1 MFLNYIK
8 NFLVKKTLKNSLQ
21 DSKMNHSSVIVQTVG
36 LLVDVTNFSAI
47 ELLIAELIGNGILE
61 KNIKT
66 IVYCDAVKKKE
77 GLKYPTFS
85 GAQLKWNG
93 EIRGHEINEF
103 SNEKFDLL
111 ISFYDIE
118 KAILMQITHDSKA
131 QFKVGFSSIDKR
143 LNHFI
148 IKTEINN
155 DTVFVREL
163 FKYLKLLN
171 KI

>member
-8 NFLVKKTLKNSLQ
+8 NFLIKKTLKNSLQ
-21 DSKMNHSSVIVQTVG
+21 DSKMNHSLVLVQTIG
-36 LLVDVTNFSAI
+36 LLVDVTDFAATES
-47 ELLIAELIGNGILE
+47 LIAALLANGILE
-61 KNIKT
+61 NNIKT
-66 IVYCDAVKKKE
+66 IVYCAAVKKKE
-77 GLKYPTFS
+77 GLRYPTFN

-93 EIRGHEINEF
+93 EVRGFEVNEF
-103 SNEKFDLL
+103 SKEKFDLL
-111 ISFYDIE
+111 ISFYDVE
-118 KAILMQITHDSKA
+118 KAILMQITHNSKA

-148 IKTEINN
+148 IKTDINN
-155 DTVFVREL
+155 DAIFIKEL

>member
-1 MFLNYIK
+1 
-8 NFLVKKTLKNSLQ
+8 
-21 DSKMNHSSVIVQTVG
+21 MNHSSVIVQTVG
-36 LLVDVTNFSAI
+36 LLVDVTDFAAT
-47 ELLIAELIGNGILE
+47 ELLIAELIANGILE

-111 ISFYDIE
+111 INFYDIE

-155 DTVFVREL
+155 DAVFVKEL

>member
-21 DSKMNHSSVIVQTVG
+21 NLKTDHSAATVQTVG
-36 LLVDVTNFSAI
+36 LLVDVSNFATT
-47 ELLIAELIGNGILE
+47 ELLIAELIAHGILE

-66 IVYCDAVKKKE
+66 IVYFDAVKKKE
-77 GLKYPTFS
+77 GLKYPTFN

-93 EIRGHEINEF
+93 EITAPEINDF
-103 SNEKFDLL
+103 TNEKFDLL

-131 QFKVGFSSIDKR
+131 QFKVGFASIDKR

-155 DTVFVREL
+155 YTVFVNEL

>member
-1 MFLNYIK
+1 MFLNYIID
-8 NFLVKKTLKNSLQ
+8 FLVKKTLKNSLQ
-21 DSKMNHSSVIVQTVG
+21 DLKTDHSNAVVQTVG
-36 LLVDVTNFSAI
+36 LLLDVTNFASTK
-47 ELLIAELIGNGILE
+47 LLIAELLTHGILE

-66 IVYCDAVKKKE
+66 IVYCDTLNKKV
-77 GLKYPTFS
+77 GLKNPIFN

-93 EIRGHEINEF
+93 EITSPEINDF
-103 SNEKFDLL
+103 TNEKFDLL

-118 KAILMQITHDSKA
+118 KAILMQITHNAKA
-131 QFKVGFSSIDKR
+131 QFKVGFASIDER
-143 LNHFI
+143 LNHLI

-155 DTVFVREL
+155 YVVFVNEL

>member
-8 NFLVKKTLKNSLQ
+8 DFFVKKTLKNSLH
-21 DSKMNHSSVIVQTVG
+21 DLKTDRSDTKVQTVG
-36 LLVDVTNFSAI
+36 LLVDVSNFASTK
-47 ELLIAELIGNGILE
+47 LLIAELIVQGIVE

-77 GLKYPTFS
+77 GLKYPIFN

-93 EIRGHEINEF
+93 EIATPDINDF
-103 SNEKFDLL
+103 TNEKFDLL

-118 KAILMQITHDSKA
+118 KAILMQITHNSKA
-131 QFKVGFSSIDKR
+131 QFKVGFASIDKR

-155 DTVFVREL
+155 YTVFVSEL